1 MGKLVGD
8 EETKDLQQEDAEMMK
23 RLQEQL
29 QSLTVS
35 DHLLYMMQSLSG
47 LAVGRMGLTADTVE
61 RRDLDQARLAVDAFK
76 ALMELIERAR
86 PAEEM
91 AAHRSM
97 LAQLQLAYVGALE
110 GGAPPEPPEHEQ
122 PENEGRTD

>member
-1 MGKLVGD
+1 MGD
-8 EETKDLQQEDAEMMK
+8 EETRDLPQEDVEAMK

-47 LAVGRMGLTADTVE
+47 LAVGRMGLTAETVE

-76 ALMELIERAR
+76 ALMELLDRSR
-86 PAEEM
+86 PVEEM
-91 AAHRSM
+91 VAHRSV

-110 GGAPPEPPEHEQ
+110 GGAPTEPPEHER
-122 PENEGRTD
+122 PESEERTD